1 MEVGAQPLWSRRME
15 LSAATSP
22 ELISHQNIRTS
33 ADWDSASPSTCTDE
47 MQTDSP
53 SNIKTPV
60 PEGRNGME
68 VSTFGKPPHC
78 IAFVW
83 WLAWNDGV

>member
-1 MEVGAQPLWSRRME
+1 MEAEAQLLWSRRME
-15 LSAATSP
+15 LSVATSP
-22 ELISHQNIRTS
+22 EL
-33 ADWDSASPSTCTDE
+33 DWDAASPCADE

-68 VSTFGKPPHC
+68 VSTFGEPPHC
-78 IAFVW
+78 ITFVW
-83 WLAWNDGV
+83 RLAWK